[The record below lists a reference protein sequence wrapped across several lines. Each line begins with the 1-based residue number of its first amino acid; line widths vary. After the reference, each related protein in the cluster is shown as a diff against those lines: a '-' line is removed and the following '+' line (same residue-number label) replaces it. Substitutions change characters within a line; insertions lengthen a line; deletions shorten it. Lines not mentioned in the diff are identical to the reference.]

1 MQKDFIGLRGRFM
14 DKYIRKSATF
24 NRYSKN
30 HMQIWEWCKQET
42 EDFKAQNFADFVREK
57 LEWCMEQEKKRFE
70 LPMVTHE
77 PDRNGWSSLI

>member
-1 MQKDFIGLRGRFM
+1 
-14 DKYIRKSATF
+14 
-24 NRYSKN
+24 
-30 HMQIWEWCKQET
+30 MQIWEWCKQET